1 MNKIEEAQE
10 TLEDLGMPRAQS
22 NEISAYTFLALCG
35 ISENDK
41 WNKAYRRSLTITKG
55 IMTFIYEKY
64 EKEYAPNTRET
75 FRRQVLHQF
84 VQARVADYN
93 PDNPELPTNS
103 PKAHYAITD
112 PVLAVAKYYGKKSYM
127 KKVDDFIKRQGSL
140 RDKYSG
146 ERKLHKVPVKSPDG
160 SIWELSPGKHNILQ
174 ADIVEEFASRFIESP
189 QLLYLGDTA
198 KKNMI
203 VAKDMFKEM
212 NVNLTEHDKLPD
224 VVILDKKRNW
234 LFLIEAVTFH
244 GPMSPKRIIE
254 LKKMFDNCNIGI
266 VFVSAF
272 PNFTEFKRH
281 SNEIAWET
289 EVWISENPDHLI
301 HYNGDRF
308 YGPR

>member
-10 TLEDLGMPRAQS
+10 ILEDLGMPRAQS
-22 NEISAYTFLALCG
+22 NEISAYTFLVLCG

-174 ADIVEEFASRFIESP
+174 TDIVEEFASRFIESP